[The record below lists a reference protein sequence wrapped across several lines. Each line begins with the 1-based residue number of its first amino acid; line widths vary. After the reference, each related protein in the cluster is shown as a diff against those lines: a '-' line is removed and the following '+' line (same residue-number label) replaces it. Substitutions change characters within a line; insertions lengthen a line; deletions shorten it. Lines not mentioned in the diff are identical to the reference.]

1 MAVVATT
8 MSTVD
13 GILKEVYEDRLRDQ
27 LESSTVFMT
36 RIQKTSEGVTE
47 DVGGKYVRFPIRT
60 ARNHGIGARLE
71 TETLPVPRT
80 QGYAPANILLSY
92 LYGSIELSGQTFELA
107 ERNPQAFASALDQ
120 EVNGLQE
127 GLKKDLNR
135 QLFGTQVGKLATANA
150 AGTTTTMVMSNAEA
164 IYLEIGMVL
173 DLYDNTDAL
182 KAGGSGLV
190 ITNVQKDTPSVG
202 STTVTFSPAASGATA
217 SGDYFT
223 RDDSRNKEIIGL
235 RQICD
240 NTGTLYNINPATVPL
255 WKAEVDDP
263 GTATAISEGRMI
275 QMVDRVRT
283 NGGNTTLLL
292 TSLGVR
298 RAYFGLLSQLRQS
311 VNTLELK
318 GGFKGLAFAT
328 DNGDIPLVSDLDC
341 QAGFMYFLNEKELK
355 IYHAGDWSWMNRD
368 GSMWNRVMAVNSS
381 QTIAAVDAYQAVMFK
396 YMQLGCH
403 RRNSQGVIRN
413 ITEVTV

>member
-1 MAVVATT
+1 MAIATT

-27 LESSTVFMT
+27 LESATVFSS
-36 RIQKTSEGVTE
+36 RIEKTSEGVTE

-71 TETLPVPRT
+71 QEALPVART
-80 QGYAPANILLSY
+80 QGYAPANILLAY
-92 LYGSIELSGQTFELA
+92 LYGAIELTGQTFELA

-127 GLKKDLNR
+127 GLKKDYNR
-135 QLFGTQVGKLATANA
+135 QLFGTSIGKLVTANA
-150 AGTTTTMVMSNAEA
+150 AGTTTTLVTSNAEA
-164 IYLEIGMVL
+164 IYMEIGMVV

-190 ITNVQKDTPSVG
+190 ITNIQKDTPAVG
-202 STTVTFSPAASGATA
+202 STTITFTPAAGGATA

-223 RDDSRNKEIIGL
+223 RDDSRAKEMIGL
-235 RQICD
+235 RQIVD
-240 NTGTLYNINPATVPL
+240 NTGILYNINPATVPL

-263 GTATAISEGRMI
+263 GVATAISEGRMI

-311 VNTLELK
+311 VNTMELK

-341 QAGFMYFLNEKELK
+341 QAGTMYFLNEKELK
-355 IYHAGDWSWMNRD
+355 LYQAGDWSWMNRD
-368 GSMWNRVMAVNSS
+368 GSMWQRVMSVTGG
-381 QTIAAVDAYQAVMFK
+381 QTVAPFDAYQAMMFK
-396 YMQLGCH
+396 YCQLGCH